1 MHVVLAVTGVTR
13 AGGGDLRDRA
23 QLVAGMALKRTV
35 GPGQGVGGLLV
46 VVETPA
52 RPAVG
57 VVAGRAIGAQAPG
70 VMDVLVAAGAG
81 AGGIL
86 EGGGAMA
93 GLAGDGG
100 VQADQGKAC
109 QIMVKGHRLA
119 PARLLV
125 TALAG
130 SPQLALVGIILAVAG
145 GAIGGQPHAPG
156 IAGMAAFTGELG
168 MAAAQGKPRRLVV
181 VEADGRPFGW
191 RMAGLAGA
199 AIAPRMLV
207 LKAVAGAAA
216 GGQALVALT
225 GMALGAG
232 DLLVGAHQH
241 KLRLAVV
248 EGFHAPPGLLAVT
261 AFALF
266 PQPAFVRVD

>member
-1 MHVVLAVTGVTR
+1 MQTRQGAARRRSFSRESRRRRPHLAGLPHNARDAPLFPGGFRPEDQQRQAKPLSPWSISLPGQSLPERNGGVTFFARPAESSVMHVVLAVTGVTR

-130 SPQLALVGIILAVAG
+130 SPQLALVGIIL
-145 GAIGGQPHAPG
+145 
-156 IAGMAAFTGELG
+156 
-168 MAAAQGKPRRLVV
+168 
-181 VEADGRPFGW
+181 
-191 RMAGLAGA
+191 
-199 AIAPRMLV
+199 
-207 LKAVAGAAA
+207 
-216 GGQALVALT
+216 
-225 GMALGAG
+225 
-232 DLLVGAHQH
+232 
-241 KLRLAVV
+241 
-248 EGFHAPPGLLAVT
+248 
-261 AFALF
+261 
-266 PQPAFVRVD
+266 